1 MIVRHPAPPEVL
13 FPWLSEPSLAALL
26 EVLDRDGE
34 EARVV
39 GGAVRNALLGEPVNE
54 WDIATTATPDVV
66 TKRGLAAG
74 WKVVPTGI
82 DHGTVTVV
90 VDKHPYEVTTL
101 REDVETD
108 GRRAVVRFG
117 RDFRAD
123 AFRRDF
129 TINALSVTRD
139 GTVHDYAEGFADIAA
154 RRIRFIGDADRR
166 IAEDYLR
173 IFRLFRFQARYAEG
187 PLDRESLTAA
197 IRGRAGIEILS
208 RERIHAELLKLLVA
222 RRGPDVVE
230 EIEGAGFLA
239 LALGG
244 VGRLGSLHRMAA
256 VEQSLGLEPEPIRRL
271 AALCLYVRE
280 DAERLVE
287 RLRLSNAQARRLD
300 LLAREGEAAGKPLSG
315 HDLRV
320 LLYWLKKPDT
330 LDHILLCWSH
340 SGDEGWRASHA
351 EAQAM
356 PVPVLPFGGTDVT
369 RLGVVEGPAV
379 GHVLARA
386 ERRWIDAGFPDAATA
401 QAILAEE
408 IQALK

>member
-1 MIVRHPAPPEVL
+1 MIAQRPEHAEEI
-13 FPWLSEPSLAALL
+13 FAWLREPSLAALL
-26 EVLDRDGE
+26 ALLDRDGE

-39 GGAVRNALLGEPVNE
+39 GGAVRNALLGEPVIE

-66 TKRGLAAG
+66 TRRSLAAG

-82 DHGTVTVV
+82 EHGTVTVV

-154 RRIRFIGDADRR
+154 RRIRFIGEADQR

-173 IFRLFRFQARYAEG
+173 IFRLFRFHARYANG
-187 PLDRESLTAA
+187 PLDPESLAAA
-197 IRGRAGIEILS
+197 IRGRGGIAILS

-239 LALGG
+239 LAVGG
-244 VGRLGSLHRMAA
+244 VGRLAVLQRMAA
-256 VEQSLGLEPEPIRRL
+256 LEERLGLAPEPIRRL
-271 AALCLYVRE
+271 AALGLFVRE
-280 DAERLVE
+280 DAERLAE
-287 RLRLSNAQARRLD
+287 RLRLSNAEARRLG
-300 LLAREGEAAGKPLSG
+300 LLAREGEAARGPIAG

-320 LLYWLKKPDT
+320 LLYRLKKADS
-330 LDHILLCWSH
+330 LDHILLCWAR
-340 SGDEGWRASHA
+340 SGDEGWQASYTDA
-351 EAQAM
+351 VAT
-356 PVPVLPFGGTDVT
+356 PVPVLPFGGADVT
-369 RLGVVEGPAV
+369 RLGLPQGPAV
-379 GHVLARA
+379 GQVLARA
-386 ERRWIDAGFPDAATA
+386 EGRWIDADFPDAATA
-401 QAILAEE
+401 RAILAEE
-408 IQALK
+408 VRRET